1 VNLSAPRAPVNFLLP
16 PTTRALPWNETLSA
30 VLSLAQACPP
40 RIASRSE
47 PRAPLIVALPSNVT
61 HVGLV
66 KVPSPDP
73 LSVLLPIGRPRPDIV
88 PTPAA
93 FLPLAYPEPVPEY
106 EAVKVWV

>member
-1 VNLSAPRAPVNFLLP
+1 VNLSAPVAPANFLVP
-16 PTTRALPWNETLSA
+16 PTTCARPENETLSA
-30 VLSLAQACPP
+30 ALSLAQACPP

-47 PRAPLIVALPSNVT
+47 PRAPLTVALPSKVT
-61 HVGLV
+61 QVGLV

-73 LSVLLPIGRPRPDIV
+73 LSVLLPIGLPRPDIV

-106 EAVKVWV
+106 EALKA